1 MAIKLQ
7 AEQVYHPSRGMNIDA
22 NGITARLDEAIDCVN
37 INIESDRVTPR
48 DGTKALELQ
57 GDGIGPVLKYHR
69 YVHPTDGT
77 ILFAFCASDIYRY
90 DNVYGWISVT
100 ASATVF
106 SGIEQWSIT
115 NVIDKNY
122 GSTVVVAG
130 SSYTNPTSSYAD
142 AADRVLLIYDPDTGF
157 NLYSLA
163 SSGAASFEGV
173 FTGALLSTTFDMEID
188 FICSTAGSVCGGYS
202 ETAGISQ
209 RVIIYY
215 DGSTNLEVTVG
226 QDTVDVPY
234 TGGYR
239 TVIRVKADGSVYEN
253 GALMGTSTT
262 PLVTPVGNAYA
273 MMLYGSNSNGIAYPI
288 NDCKIISYTIN
299 GTVRYAHADNYFY
312 DISLTTDRVFNQYNS
327 IFLNSAI
334 NLQWTESSITAG
346 EWYCELDTTGDPSL
360 TEPEE
365 IAYYAGVLSPQPI
378 YGSELVPGTIGSL
391 ADGEWEWGTDAGI
404 AFDTI
409 FIKILAGADP
419 NTVAEAYKVRA
430 VGGDSVAYNT
440 DLVVDD
446 LGVSVDVGFIDMV
459 INKNTYDT
467 ETYATAID
475 SAAPPDT
482 NDWTLSAD
490 RAIVSGTA
498 YLVVDTIGVIATAGL
513 AIHKQEFGTSP
524 NITEVDVNFWLP
536 VDEDE
541 IAFGETSYIRLD
553 TGAISVEFLKDTYDG
568 DDLTIYYQFE
578 EEVTYRPLYVSNY
591 HNALVMANTVEYFI
605 TATGPEVG
613 EWTYTPWRVRWSEQ
627 GNVSLYRENH
637 YQDLALS
644 DISPILGMKS
654 LETSASSNI
663 FGPLYFYK
671 HNSIIRGTYNQS
683 YNLNADF
690 PVPMFNFEIAYSEGI
705 EAFETLVSIE
715 GMHFF
720 LGRNDVYAFNGYER
734 KSLTHDRE
742 TGSTRIQKY
751 LFDKL
756 NLDALYRCHG
766 VYDEI
771 KRFYYLFLTY
781 NTASGIYPEDCF
793 VYDIDGGTWI
803 RHTYSGVSAAISL
816 DATLGGAID
825 NLAGTIDG
833 LGTTTIDS
841 LTANKAKF
849 LLFAIG
855 GYTYYTAAFA
865 LDEADINDI
874 AFDPYFISRD
884 FLGTTLEE
892 KDRVQKVILEAKDD
906 TLQVGYSA
914 HYDTAVADFEQ
925 LDTLTFS
932 SAYRREPYHPDEVS
946 TSFRLLVRLGA
957 NAVFRWLQVFSK
969 KLEFEGE

>member
-90 DNVYGWISVT
+90 DSVYGWISVT
-100 ASATVF
+100 ASADVF

-142 AADRVLLIYDPDTGF
+142 AADRVLLIYDP
-157 NLYSLA
+157 
-163 SSGAASFEGV
+163 
-173 FTGALLSTTFDMEID
+173 
-188 FICSTAGSVCGGYS
+188 
-202 ETAGISQ
+202 
-209 RVIIYY
+209 
-215 DGSTNLEVTVG
+215 
-226 QDTVDVPY
+226 
-234 TGGYR
+234 
-239 TVIRVKADGSVYEN
+239 
-253 GALMGTSTT
+253 
-262 PLVTPVGNAYA
+262 
-273 MMLYGSNSNGIAYPI
+273 
-288 NDCKIISYTIN
+288 
-299 GTVRYAHADNYFY
+299 
-312 DISLTTDRVFNQYNS
+312 
-327 IFLNSAI
+327 
-334 NLQWTESSITAG
+334 
-346 EWYCELDTTGDPSL
+346 
-360 TEPEE
+360 
-365 IAYYAGVLSPQPI
+365 
-378 YGSELVPGTIGSL
+378 
-391 ADGEWEWGTDAGI
+391 
-404 AFDTI
+404 
-409 FIKILAGADP
+409 
-419 NTVAEAYKVRA
+419 
-430 VGGDSVAYNT
+430 